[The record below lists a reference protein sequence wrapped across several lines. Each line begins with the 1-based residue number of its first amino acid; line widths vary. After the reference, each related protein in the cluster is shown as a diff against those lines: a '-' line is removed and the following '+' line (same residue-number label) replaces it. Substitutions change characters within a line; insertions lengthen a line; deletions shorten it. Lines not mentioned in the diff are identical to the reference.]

1 MKYIILLILIV
12 LIAALY
18 IRGIILERNRRR
30 MVYDSFIKDYG
41 TKRKKEYT
49 HGKAHLDGIL
59 KRANIKDSVDEIT
72 WSDLD
77 MDAVFERIDHTKSA
91 AGEEYLYYL
100 LHDTG
105 NTSNAKEIDR
115 LADSIEKD
123 SSVMGDVM
131 MSLFRL
137 GYAGEISPL
146 DQLELITDKKG
157 RFPVIH
163 LIADFLY
170 IPAIVLIFI
179 DNISPMIGAGLVFA
193 LLIFNIIS
201 YFRMRSDMEDLLYT
215 LGFVIRLS
223 SEAIYLNNRS
233 FDFLKDENRRIEEL
247 TPFLRSV
254 KSKGKYLSISGRSA
268 GYSGSP
274 MDVMLNY
281 LNMIFHIDL
290 IQYQLLIGKMSGRK
304 EDIKWLF
311 YLFGKTDA
319 AVSVG
324 DFRKS
329 LDFYCKP
336 CFKVFSASERSSI
349 GLTVR
354 EGYHPLIEK
363 HVDNS
368 IDTYKGIL
376 LTGSNASGKSTFL
389 RMIAVNAILAQTI
402 YTACAKEYSAPVY
415 VIYSSIA
422 LKDNLLGGESYFI
435 VEIRSLKRIIDALDP
450 GKPLLCFVDEVLRGT
465 NTVERISASGVI
477 LEYLSG
483 KNALCFAATHDG
495 ELADKMDGMF
505 ENYHFSETVSEESV
519 KFDYLLKPGKAQ
531 TRNAIKLLKVFGYP
545 ECITE
550 EASIEAVKLDSK
562 G

>member
-1 MKYIILLILIV
+1 MKYIFLSVIPV
-12 LIAALY
+12 LFAALY

-30 MVYDSFIKDYG
+30 MIYDSFIKDYG

-59 KRANIKDSVDEIT
+59 RRSKVRNSVDEIT

-77 MDAVFERIDHTKSA
+77 MDAVFECIDHTRSA

-105 NTSNAKEIDR
+105 NTGNAKEIDR
-115 LADSIEKD
+115 LADSIQKN
-123 SSVMGDVM
+123 SSLMGDIM

-137 GYAGEISPL
+137 GYAGDLSPL
-146 DQLELITDKKG
+146 DQLELLTDKKG
-157 RFPVIH
+157 RFPAVH

-170 IPAIVLIFI
+170 IPAVVLIFI
-179 DNISPMIGAGLVFA
+179 DSISPMIGAGLVFA

-201 YFRMRSDMEDLLYT
+201 YFRKRSDMEDLLYT

-223 SEAIYLNNRS
+223 SEAIFLNNRS

-247 TPFLRSV
+247 TPFLRSI

-268 GYSGSP
+268 GSSGSP
-274 MDVMLNY
+274 VDVLLNY

-304 EDIKWLF
+304 EDIKWLY
-311 YLFGKTDA
+311 YLFGKLDA
-319 AVSVG
+319 AISVG

-336 CFKVFSASERSSI
+336 CFKVFNASERSSI

-450 GKPLLCFVDEVLRGT
+450 DKPLLCFVDEVLRGT

-519 KFDYLLKPGKAQ
+519 EFDYLLKPGKAQ

>member
-1 MKYIILLILIV
+1 MKYIFLSVIPV
-12 LIAALY
+12 LFAALY

-30 MVYDSFIKDYG
+30 MIYDSFIKDYG
-41 TKRKKEYT
+41 TKRKKEYA

-59 KRANIKDSVDEIT
+59 RRSKVRNSVDEIT

-105 NTSNAKEIDR
+105 NTGNAKEIDR
-115 LADSIEKD
+115 LADSIQKD
-123 SSVMGDVM
+123 SSLMGDIM

-137 GYAGEISPL
+137 GYAGDLSPL
-146 DQLELITDKKG
+146 DQLELLTDKKG
-157 RFPVIH
+157 RFPAVH

-179 DNISPMIGAGLVFA
+179 DSISPMIGAGLVFA

-223 SEAIYLNNRS
+223 SEAIFLNNRS

-268 GYSGSP
+268 GSSGSP
-274 MDVMLNY
+274 VDVLLNY

-304 EDIKWLF
+304 EDIKWLY
-311 YLFGKTDA
+311 YLFGKLDA
-319 AVSVG
+319 AISVG

-336 CFKVFSASERSSI
+336 CFKVFNASERSSI

-402 YTACAKEYSAPVY
+402 NTACAREYSAPVY

-450 GKPLLCFVDEVLRGT
+450 DKPLLCFVDEVLRGT

-495 ELADKMDGMF
+495 ELADKMDGVF
-505 ENYHFSETVSEESV
+505 ENYHFSETVSEENV

>member
-1 MKYIILLILIV
+1 MKYIFLSVIPV
-12 LIAALY
+12 LFAALY

-30 MVYDSFIKDYG
+30 MIYDSFIKEYG

-59 KRANIKDSVDEIT
+59 RRSEVRNSVDEIT

-77 MDAVFERIDHTKSA
+77 MDAVFECIDHTKSA

-115 LADSIEKD
+115 LADSIQKD
-123 SSVMGDVM
+123 SSLMGDIM

-137 GYAGEISPL
+137 GYAGDLSPL
-146 DQLELITDKKG
+146 DQLELLTDKKG
-157 RFPVIH
+157 RFPAVH

-179 DNISPMIGAGLVFA
+179 DSISPMIGAGLVFA

-223 SEAIYLNNRS
+223 SEAICLNNRS
-233 FDFLKDENRRIEEL
+233 FDFLKDENSRIEEL

-268 GYSGSP
+268 GSSGSP
-274 MDVMLNY
+274 VDVLLNY

-304 EDIKWLF
+304 EDIKWLY
-311 YLFGKTDA
+311 YLFGKLDA
-319 AVSVG
+319 AISVG

-336 CFKVFSASERSSI
+336 CFKVFNASERSSI

-402 YTACAKEYSAPVY
+402 YTVCAKEYSAPVY

-450 GKPLLCFVDEVLRGT
+450 DKPLLCFVDEVLRGT

-495 ELADKMDGMF
+495 ELADKMDGLF

>member
-1 MKYIILLILIV
+1 MKYIILIIIIV
-12 LIAALY
+12 LFAALY

-30 MVYDSFIKDYG
+30 KVYDSFIRDYG
-41 TKRKKEYT
+41 TKRKKEYV
-49 HGKAHLDGIL
+49 HGKYHLGGIL
-59 KRANIKDSVDEIT
+59 KRAAIKDSVDGIT

-77 MDAVFERIDHTKSA
+77 MDAVFEYIDHTKSA

-100 LHDTG
+100 LHDLG
-105 NTSNAKEIDR
+105 NTDNAKEIDSF
-115 LADSIEKD
+115 ADSIEKD
-123 SSVMGDVM
+123 SSVMGEIM

-137 GYAGEISPL
+137 GYAGDISPL
-146 DQLELITDKKG
+146 DQLELLTGKKG
-157 RFPVIH
+157 RFPAVH

-170 IPAIVLIFI
+170 IPAIALIFI
-179 DNISPMIGAGLVFA
+179 DRISPMIGAGLVFA
-193 LLIFNIIS
+193 LLIYNIVS

-223 SEAIYLNNRS
+223 SEAISLNNRS
-233 FDFLKDENRRIEEL
+233 YDFLKDENKRIEEL
-247 TPFLRSV
+247 IPFLRSV
-254 KSKGKYLSISGRSA
+254 RSKGKYLSISGRSA
-268 GYSGSP
+268 GSSGSP
-274 MDVMLNY
+274 VDVLLNY

-304 EDIKWLF
+304 DDIKWLF
-311 YLFGKTDA
+311 YLFGKLDA
-319 AVSVG
+319 AISVG

-336 CFKVFSASERSSI
+336 RFKEFKTSDRTSI

-354 EGYHPLIEK
+354 DGYHPLIEK

-402 YTACAKEYSAPVY
+402 YTACAREYEAPVY
-415 VIYSSIA
+415 AIYSSIA
-422 LKDNLLGGESYFI
+422 LKDDLLGGESYFI

-450 GKPLLCFVDEVLRGT
+450 EKPLLCFVDEVLRGT

-477 LEYLSG
+477 LEYLNG

-495 ELADKMDGMF
+495 ELADKMEGVF
-505 ENYHFSETVSEESV
+505 ENYHFSETVSENNVE
-519 KFDYLLKPGKAQ
+519 FDYTLKPGKAQ
-531 TRNAIKLLKVFGYP
+531 TRNAIKLLEVFGYP
-545 ECITE
+545 ESITE